1 MSKGYVGGIDLKS
14 TLLDKDEGV
23 WSHLMKSRHVVK
35 FRSYLRQRARNDY
48 ILCCL
53 PKKNKWRK
61 RIKTLVHSR
70 YMHVFTT
77 CTVFPQIKTQAS
89 TCIS

>member
-14 TLLDKDEGV
+14 TLLDEDEGV
-23 WSHLMKSRHVVK
+23 WSHIMKSRHVVK

-61 RIKTLVHSR
+61 RIKTLVYSR
-70 YMHVFTT
+70 YVHT
-77 CTVFPQIKTQAS
+77 CTC
-89 TCIS
+89 TCTCTLI